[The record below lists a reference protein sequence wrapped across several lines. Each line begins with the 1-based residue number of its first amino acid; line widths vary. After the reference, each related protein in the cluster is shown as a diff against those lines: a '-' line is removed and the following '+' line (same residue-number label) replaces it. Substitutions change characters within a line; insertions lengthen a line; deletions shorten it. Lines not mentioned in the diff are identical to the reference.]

1 MLLKR
6 GLIDRA
12 GCVDLVVFDRMK
24 RSAISDHYP
33 DGGSSGAAA
42 DYGPTR
48 HPIGPLEKPKM
59 SSSSLAMGR
68 NVAISA

>member
-24 RSAISDHYP
+24 RSAINDHGRRIKWRRRGLRSNASSDRAT
-33 DGGSSGAAA
+33 GKTENVQLLIG
-42 DYGPTR
+42 YG
-48 HPIGPLEKPKM
+48 
-59 SSSSLAMGR
+59 
-68 NVAISA
+68 